1 MADTAY
7 ADPAVFLAPARRPW
21 TPAVTRAPIIQRSLF
36 GDIVLVVF
44 LLAQCFD
51 GVFTYVGVMVY
62 GAGIEANPL
71 IAGLMDAMGHGPGLA
86 IAKLAAAALGI
97 ALHLRHVHS
106 AVMVLAGFYLVA
118 AIIPWS
124 VILFA

>member
-7 ADPAVFLAPARRPW
+7 ADAAVFLGPTAHPRPAARR
-21 TPAVTRAPIIQRSLF
+21 APLVQRSLF
-36 GDIVLVVF
+36 GDVVLVVF

-62 GAGIEANPL
+62 GSGIEANPL
-71 IAGLMDAMGHGPGLA
+71 IAALMDAMGHGPGLA
-86 IAKLAAAALGI
+86 TAKLAAAALGI
-97 ALHLRHVHS
+97 ALHLRNVHS

-124 VILFA
+124 FILFA

>member
-7 ADPAVFLAPARRPW
+7 ADPAVFLGPTTGPRR
-21 TPAVTRAPIIQRSLF
+21 ATRAPIVQRSLF
-36 GDIVLVVF
+36 GDVVLVVF

-71 IAGLMDAMGHGPGLA
+71 IAALMDAMGHGPGLA
-86 IAKLAAAALGI
+86 TAKLAAAALGI
-97 ALHLRHVHS
+97 ALHLRNVHS
-106 AVMVLAGFYLVA
+106 AVMVLAGFYVFA